1 MDMQWAFG
9 VVCWEVF
16 NFGRNPYPG
25 IDNSE
30 ILDYI
35 GAKYRLKRPSLCPQ
49 NMYVMMY
56 PSGVLANLCNVNSLW
71 FMAAR

>member
-56 PSGVLANLCNVNSLW
+56 PSGSCKLV
-71 FMAAR
+71 